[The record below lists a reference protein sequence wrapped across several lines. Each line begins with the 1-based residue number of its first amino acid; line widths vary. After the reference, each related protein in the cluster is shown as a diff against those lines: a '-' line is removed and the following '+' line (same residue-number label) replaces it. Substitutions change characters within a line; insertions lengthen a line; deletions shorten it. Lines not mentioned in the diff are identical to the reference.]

1 MAAAALTN
9 TMNAW
14 LHGSLPVKTQGGLCM
29 ARNRNRAVYPEA
41 GDALDRFKY
50 EVAEE
55 LGLRDD
61 IERRGWGNMTTREV
75 GKIGGNMVRRMV
87 DFAERNMAKSR
98 R

>member
-1 MAAAALTN
+1 
-9 TMNAW
+9 
-14 LHGSLPVKTQGGLCM
+14 M